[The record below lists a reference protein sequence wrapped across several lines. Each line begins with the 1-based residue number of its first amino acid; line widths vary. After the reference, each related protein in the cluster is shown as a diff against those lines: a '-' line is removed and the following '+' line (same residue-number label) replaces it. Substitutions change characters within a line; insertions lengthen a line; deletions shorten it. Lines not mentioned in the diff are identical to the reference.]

1 MHDVVLKDTSNLP
14 KLHAE
19 QPLSTGKKA
28 CKKRISDP
36 TCSASSVARKSSG
49 LKEKLGKQT
58 NSYFSDF
65 GGKLMMDLS
74 SKEDGFKENENYPHI
89 IKKEMESKTRL
100 SSSVEVG
107 TFSVPFVTEEGN
119 TLSKLREISKSAQA
133 YFTDNATS
141 SSVLESSEGMSSNNL
156 KYFSTPMA
164 SRGQR
169 KKKLTPV
176 MEVELE
182 SSEHLSPERTYR
194 MDKLHNNIKFD
205 TVISD
210 SPVQP
215 PLYRSFFAT
224 ECQEIVNQLE
234 GTETDRKSPGK
245 RKLDELDV
253 STIDAEPPPYDST
266 PMKSMLACEVANMI
280 SSLESSP
287 NRCGESMFGES
298 LLDLEKVDMQLHHFT
313 LKEDLK
319 YGHSGNIWEDCTAD
333 GMFDLDDEDV
343 KVCNKKRQKL
353 EHVGEDNYQTLHFPS
368 PKINPV
374 EFNQICEAPVYKKG
388 KESEENIKM
397 VTFPSNFLADKVH
410 SETRSMTLKLES
422 PQKIFPEKNT
432 CTSSKAVML
441 LQTSCETKLM
451 CVGPAAA
458 NTTKVMESP
467 KSTIDTTKDLSSMQE
482 EVTAAFS
489 TTDADPK
496 PSDIFHNT
504 TDITEL
510 TGAANLTHII
520 ECVPSP
526 SAGLMK
532 DNVLQHVDSAIY
544 TQLKSAN
551 LTHDMAEMHCAI
563 TTANTTLMVDCVTN
577 TSAIVTQDIASVDNE
592 VTAEDRCQ
600 TVKAALRV
608 SPNVTQEIE
617 TLSCEIAAA
626 TSTHVIES
634 MLGDSINTT
643 HEIIP
648 VHSAFAANTTQ
659 LNEEVPKSYCNST
672 QDIIRS
678 PAEQS
683 IANATL
689 DILLMQN
696 EVTTA
701 SPYLVNAA
709 IQIMPVLSEHS
720 LANTTQVIEDAA
732 KLSASSMQNVVCGH
746 EANSAASTTQDIAL
760 VHEEMSAASTT
771 QVIALVHEEMSAAS
785 TTQDIALV
793 HEEMSVASTT
803 QDIALV
809 HEEMSVASTTQDIAL
824 VHEEMSVASTTQ
836 DIALV
841 HEEMSVASTTQDIAL
856 VHEEMS
862 VASTTQDIVLE
873 HEGNSAAVTTPGIA
887 LVQKSNAAASTT
899 RGNALVHSENSTPS
913 TTQNTA
919 LLVNKDSTAQN
930 TELVCEGKAA
940 AITTHGVALLD
951 EKNSA
956 CTALDVLAAP
966 ERNYSS
972 EATKDIVAE
981 GVQSLLPLKEVSP
994 IAQEIT
1000 SITENAI
1007 VYPVQT
1013 TEFIVDSTVPTNDG
1027 YLTGTT
1033 DHTLKVPPDQS
1044 LGICNAQMP
1053 VENQLQ
1059 TNTLTECMGEI
1070 CTGQAAV
1077 ADEKLIEA
1085 DETCSKTRAVSCSA
1099 NIISIASE
1107 KELMSEPITCDI
1119 QEAENAHDE
1128 SVFSVGSLSFVT
1140 STPVPGLTNF
1150 HFKNPCKDSVP
1161 HEPNLSFCS
1170 VADEPTDKAHVP
1182 QKIPTQQ
1189 DSLGIQSTAE
1199 NTHVKKDVPRG
1210 TLLFRGTQRN
1220 LSQKE
1225 ESSKLQQ
1232 PMSGIPS
1239 ARRSLALNTGP
1250 LTQKLTKETV
1260 VLQNLPKAQAIHA
1273 RGGLRPPLNRNS
1285 LLRPSIGNHKQDIGL
1300 STSNILQN
1308 KASGSRLKTTTAT
1321 PKMKYNTTN
1330 SLLNVPS
1337 SARPPSRIGSG
1348 QLPVGGQSNS
1358 TSIPQSTSGTMSS
1371 TVQTPAPTAPRASGI
1386 LRPGLSSLRPP
1397 IPLQSLKSPSK
1408 MKSNL
1413 PGLPV
1418 KKFQREL
1425 PKFASAGARNNSLT
1439 SKVESGL
1446 APRTAPKKMFVASLK
1461 PCNEP
1466 VISEVTGAQSTNIKQ
1481 AEKSVTESS
1490 DKLHASNALQE
1501 KTNTMSAACSV
1512 MASSVPGDASLPIS
1526 EDCSHF
1532 QACPCCSIKY
1542 QRLLQELKELKSYVE
1557 KVPHPEAA
1565 PLPKSYTE
1573 GSEENRPS

>member
-1 MHDVVLKDTSNLP
+1 
-14 KLHAE
+14 
-19 QPLSTGKKA
+19 
-28 CKKRISDP
+28 
-36 TCSASSVARKSSG
+36 
-49 LKEKLGKQT
+49 
-58 NSYFSDF
+58 
-65 GGKLMMDLS
+65 MMDLR
-74 SKEDGFKENENYPHI
+74 SKEDGFKENENYPHS

-141 SSVLESSEGMSSNNL
+141 SSVLEFSEGMSSNNM

-164 SRGQR
+164 SKAQR

-182 SSEHLSPERTYR
+182 SSEHLSPERTSR
-194 MDKLHNNIKFD
+194 MDKLQNNIKFD

-224 ECQEIVNQLE
+224 ECQEIVSQLE
-234 GTETDRKSPGK
+234 GTETERKSPGK

-253 STIDAEPPPYDST
+253 STIDAEPPPYDCT

-287 NRCGESMFGES
+287 NRGGESMFGES

-333 GMFDLDDEDV
+333 GMFYLGYDADV
-343 KVCNKKRQKL
+343 EVCNKKRQKL
-353 EHVGEDNYQTLHFPS
+353 EHVCEDNHQTLHSPS

-374 EFNQICEAPVYKKG
+374 EFNRICESPVYKKG

-397 VTFPSNFLADKVH
+397 VTFPSNFLADKVQF
-410 SETRSMTLKLES
+410 ETMSMTLTLES

-432 CTSSKAVML
+432 CTSSKAVMF
-441 LQTSCETKLM
+441 LQSSCETKLM
-451 CVGPAAA
+451 CGGPAAA
-458 NTTKVMESP
+458 NTTQVMESP
-467 KSTIDTTKDLSSMQE
+467 KSTIDTTKDLTSMQE

-489 TTDADPK
+489 TIDADPK
-496 PSDIFHNT
+496 PSDLFHNT
-504 TDITEL
+504 TDITEQ
-510 TGAANLTHII
+510 TGATNLTHII

-526 SAGLMK
+526 SAGPMK

-551 LTHDMAEMHCAI
+551 FTHDMAEMHCVI
-563 TTANTTLMVDCVTN
+563 TAAKPTLMVGCVTN
-577 TSAIVTQDIASVDNE
+577 TSAIVTQDIASVHNE

-600 TVKAALRV
+600 TVKSALRV

-617 TLSCEIAAA
+617 TLSCETAAA

-634 MLGDSINTT
+634 MLGDPINTT

-672 QDIIRS
+672 QDIVLS

-709 IQIMPVLSEHS
+709 MQIMPVLSEHS

-746 EANSAASTTQDIAL
+746 EANSAASTTQDIAW
-760 VHEEMSAASTT
+760 
-771 QVIALVHEEMSAAS
+771 VHEEMSAAS
-785 TTQDIALV
+785 TTQDVVLEHEGNSAAATTPGIALV
-793 HEEMSVASTT
+793 HESNAAASTT
-803 QDIALV
+803 QDV
-809 HEEMSVASTTQDIAL
+809 
-824 VHEEMSVASTTQ
+824 
-836 DIALV
+836 
-841 HEEMSVASTTQDIAL
+841 
-856 VHEEMS
+856 
-862 VASTTQDIVLE
+862 VLE
-873 HEGNSAAVTTPGIA
+873 HEGNSAAVTTPGIT
-887 LVQKSNAAASTT
+887 LVQKSNAAASTPK
-899 RGNALVHSENSTPS
+899 GNALVHSENSTPS
-913 TTQNTA
+913 TMNTA

-940 AITTHGVALLD
+940 AITTHDVALLD

-956 CTALDVLAAP
+956 CNALDVVAAP

-981 GVQSLLPLKEVSP
+981 RVQSLLPLKEGSP

-1013 TEFIVDSTVPTNDG
+1013 TELIVDSTVPTNDG
-1027 YLTGTT
+1027 YLT
-1033 DHTLKVPPDQS
+1033 DHMLKVPPDQS

-1059 TNTLTECMGEI
+1059 TNTLTESMEEI

-1085 DETCSKTRAVSCSA
+1085 DETCSKTCAVSCSA
-1099 NIISIASE
+1099 DIISIASE
-1107 KELMSEPITCDI
+1107 RELMSEPITCDI

-1182 QKIPTQQ
+1182 QKIPTPQ
-1189 DSLGIQSTAE
+1189 DSLGIQSTAG
-1199 NTHVKKDVPRG
+1199 NTQVKKDIPRG

-1300 STSNILQN
+1300 SSSNILQN

-1321 PKMKYNTTN
+1321 PKMKCNTTN
-1330 SLLNVPS
+1330 SLPNVAS
-1337 SARPPSRIGSG
+1337 SVRPPSRIGSG
-1348 QLPVGGQSNS
+1348 LLPVGGQSNS
-1358 TSIPQSTSGTMSS
+1358 TNLPQSTSGTMSS
-1371 TVQTPAPTAPRASGI
+1371 TVQPPAPTVFIATPSCFLQHHEHLGFSGQDFHLCVHPSPYNHI
-1386 LRPGLSSLRPP
+1386 NH
-1397 IPLQSLKSPSK
+1397 PLK
-1408 MKSNL
+1408 
-1413 PGLPV
+1413 
-1418 KKFQREL
+1418 
-1425 PKFASAGARNNSLT
+1425 
-1439 SKVESGL
+1439 
-1446 APRTAPKKMFVASLK
+1446 
-1461 PCNEP
+1461 
-1466 VISEVTGAQSTNIKQ
+1466 
-1481 AEKSVTESS
+1481 
-1490 DKLHASNALQE
+1490 
-1501 KTNTMSAACSV
+1501 
-1512 MASSVPGDASLPIS
+1512 
-1526 EDCSHF
+1526 
-1532 QACPCCSIKY
+1532 
-1542 QRLLQELKELKSYVE
+1542 
-1557 KVPHPEAA
+1557 
-1565 PLPKSYTE
+1565 
-1573 GSEENRPS
+1573 